1 MFAAFGNIG
10 VLPPPSTDTTPRVIP
25 APTPVRF
32 PQCSPQSDEKV
43 SRTRGGI
50 SLVNLLQTIHRPTD
64 LRLSHLEAV
73 GVHVISDVSPR
84 DLLPDA
90 SYLPPLEKWN
100 AIAQEDLLEANE
112 ATRQPLSNGHL
123 SPGVQTYRERQKE
136 LLTDNTAAFRTIR
149 RIPAPT
155 GETAARLGNAY
166 EFFKNLEFFSG
177 YWPDTSLPPKPDP
190 SDAESKS
197 TTDSTAEGEEKAVV
211 PTHMQTHVPNGNGA
225 QLPPDY
231 RQNLLTAFVKLVAY
245 DFGCNVSFPRTEP
258 RLHLTPSPS
267 PPPKPTPPPSYFNS
281 SVSFVYRTPVERSA
295 ARAGIVEGPVATLS
309 ARASTVFS
317 NPSDELLDLTRE
329 VVGILLTAQHRSREG
344 KTEKRFGDGKWW
356 TTTPRWGGG
365 PGGAIGREGD
375 RPEEVAV
382 ALAAGITEKLP
393 PSSKPTATATSSS
406 SSSTREVEEAPGVK
420 MANEVKR
427 QIGGLNGPSPPK
439 RSKKGSK
446 ESAMLAIYENY
457 RKMSPPSATWDR
469 KARYSAI
476 GKVPGAGYDDVFLM
490 SALNHHVCVVR
501 ARVSRALLSV
511 LEGGAEEEWERLV
524 VWRSRWWDLYL
535 KEERVEAMGCVWGVM
550 AWLMRKVEVEV
561 EGEGEEGA
569 GAEEGDGLVEKM
581 DLS

>member
-10 VLPPPSTDTTPRVIP
+10 VLPPSTDTAPRVILP
-25 APTPVRF
+25 PTPVRF

-43 SRTRGGI
+43 SRTRGKV
-50 SLVNLLQTIHRPTD
+50 SLVNFLQTIHRAAD
-64 LRLSHLEAV
+64 IKLSHLEAV

-84 DLLPDA
+84 ALLPDA
-90 SYLPPLEKWN
+90 SYLPPLKKWN
-100 AIAQEDLLEANE
+100 EIAPEDLLEANE

-177 YWPDTSLPPKPDP
+177 YWPDTSIPPKPEP
-190 SDAESKS
+190 AE
-197 TTDSTAEGEEKAVV
+197 TDISEEAAEGEKDVV
-211 PTHMQTHVPNGNGA
+211 PNHMKTHVPSGNGA

-245 DFGCNVSFPRTEP
+245 DFGCNVSYPRTEP
-258 RLHLTPSPS
+258 RLHLTPSPAL
-267 PPPKPTPPPSYFNS
+267 PPKSTPPPSYFNS
-281 SVSFVYRTPVERSA
+281 SVTFVYRTPVERSA
-295 ARAGIVEGPVATLS
+295 ARAGVVEGPVATLS

-317 NPSDELLDLTRE
+317 NPSDELLDLARE
-329 VVGILLTAQHRSREG
+329 VVGVLLTAQHRSREG

-365 PGGAIGREGD
+365 PGGPIGREGD
-375 RPEEVAV
+375 KAEEVAI
-382 ALAAGITEKLP
+382 ALASGVPEKLP
-393 PSSKPTATATSSS
+393 ATA
-406 SSSTREVEEAPGVK
+406 EEAPGVK

-439 RSKKGSK
+439 RSKKGGK
-446 ESAMLAIYENY
+446 ESAMMAVYENY
-457 RKMSPPSATWDR
+457 RKMNPPSATWDR

-476 GKVPGAGYDDVFLM
+476 GKVPGKGYDDIFLM
-490 SALNHHVCVVR
+490 SALNHHVSIVR
-501 ARVSRALLSV
+501 ARVSEKLLGV
-511 LEGGAEEEWERLV
+511 LEGGMEDEWERLEIRRTK
-524 VWRSRWWDLYL
+524 WYDLYL
-535 KEERVEAMGCVWGVM
+535 KDERVEAMGCVWGVM
-550 AWLMRKVEVEV
+550 AWLMRKVETP
-561 EGEGEEGA
+561 
-569 GAEEGDGLVEKM
+569 GAEKATGIDVPEVEKM

>member
-10 VLPPPSTDTTPRVIP
+10 VLPPPPTDGAPRVIP
-25 APTPVRF
+25 PPTPVRF
-32 PQCSPQSDEKV
+32 PRCSPQSDEKV
-43 SRTRGGI
+43 PRTRGDV
-50 SLVNLLQTIHRPTD
+50 SLVNFLQSIHRPTD
-64 LRLSHLEAV
+64 IRLSHLEAV
-73 GVHVISDVSPR
+73 GVHVVSDVSPR

-90 SYLPPLEKWN
+90 SYLPPVEKWN
-100 AIAQEDLLEANE
+100 GIAPEDLLEANE

-177 YWPDTSLPPKPDP
+177 YWPDTSLPPKPD
-190 SDAESKS
+190 SSESESES
-197 TTDSTAEGEEKAVV
+197 TTETAEGVKNEVV
-211 PTHMQTHVPNGNGA
+211 PSHMQTHVPTGNGA

-258 RLHLTPSPS
+258 RLHLTPSPL
-267 PPPKPTPPPSYFNS
+267 PPPKSTPPPSYFNS
-281 SVSFVYRTPVERSA
+281 SVAFVYRTPVERSA

-317 NPSDELLDLTRE
+317 NPSDELLDLARE
-329 VVGILLTAQHRSREG
+329 VVGVLLTAQHRSREG
-344 KTEKRFGDGKWW
+344 KTEKRFGDAKWW
-356 TTTPRWGGG
+356 TSTPRWGGG
-365 PGGAIGREGD
+365 PGGASGREGD
-375 RPEEVAV
+375 KAEEVTI
-382 ALAAGITEKLP
+382 ALSAGVTEKLP
-393 PSSKPTATATSSS
+393 PLTSSTSAASATSPP
-406 SSSTREVEEAPGVK
+406 VAEEGHGVK
-420 MANEVKR
+420 IANEVKR

-439 RSKKGSK
+439 RSKISPR
-446 ESAMLAIYENY
+446 ESARMAIYESY
-457 RKMSPPSATWDR
+457 RKMTPPSATWDR

-476 GKVPGAGYDDVFLM
+476 GKVPGKGYDDVFLM
-490 SALNHHVCVVR
+490 SALNHHVCIVR
-501 ARVSRALLSV
+501 ARVSEKLLSV
-511 LEGGAEEEWERLV
+511 LEGGTEDEWERLEIR
-524 VWRSRWWDLYL
+524 RSRWYDLYL

-550 AWLMRKVEVEV
+550 SWLMRKVESERG
-561 EGEGEEGA
+561 GEGGEDVA
-569 GAEEGDGLVEKM
+569 GEGDGLVEKM